1 MHALG
6 SIRKH
11 DPSIGVSKTEALDC
25 VDNAAI
31 VHKRGHDS
39 FNSVKQT

>member
-11 DPSIGVSKTEALDC
+11 DPSIGVSKTEAIDR
-25 VDNAAI
+25 VENAAI
-31 VHKRGHDS
+31 VHKIGHYN
-39 FNSVKQT
+39 FNSVKWT